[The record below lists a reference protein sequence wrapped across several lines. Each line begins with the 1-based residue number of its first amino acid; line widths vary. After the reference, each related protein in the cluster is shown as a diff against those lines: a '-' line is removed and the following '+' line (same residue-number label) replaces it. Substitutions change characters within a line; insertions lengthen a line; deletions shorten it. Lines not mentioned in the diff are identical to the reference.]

1 MLTGTLPAQSE
12 AQVKKLKKGKKW
24 QRGLCPSQRSSATF
38 KCCRNFVRRCT
49 YVGFASRHL
58 AQIHIQ
64 SFSTICF
71 KPCLDPVTIIMRYYQ
86 SLNKCCIQR
95 EAQDPC
101 CCELTV
107 LTTAPQ
113 FYGGL
118 QGCFFIMWFSFFFT
132 LLLFT
137 YWHFSFAICHSASWS
152 FLWSQFTA
160 AGLLTRVGSVTSA
173 LYLYIGQYM

>member
-118 QGCFFIMWFSFFFT
+118 QGCFFIMWFSFFLHYFFSLT
-132 LLLFT
+132 GILALPSAIQLLGHFCEVSLRLQDFWPEWAL
-137 YWHFSFAICHSASWS
+137 WHLHCIFI
-152 FLWSQFTA
+152 
-160 AGLLTRVGSVTSA
+160 
-173 LYLYIGQYM
+173 